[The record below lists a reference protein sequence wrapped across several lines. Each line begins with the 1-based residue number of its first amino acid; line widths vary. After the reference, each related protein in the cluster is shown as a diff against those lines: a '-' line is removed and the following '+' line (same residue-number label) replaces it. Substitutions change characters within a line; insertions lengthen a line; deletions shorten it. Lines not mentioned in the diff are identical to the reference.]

1 MSADETLEM
10 QMNEFKSLF
19 LTYLNHREFMV
30 RKLAAKSLI
39 GFTAKID
46 LLATM
51 TLIIDLLR
59 QNIALTNFQH
69 GCLLSLT
76 YGIKLLKSEY
86 PQDYQLSKSTL
97 ESQVVELSYLKMTCP
112 FNLFLL
118 EELKLVMEMQ
128 IKDTKFETKEKYH
141 PGYRD
146 LMIQHGPPND
156 EENLDNCKRF
166 LNNPRYFLSINLR
179 TTQF

>member
-39 GFTAKID
+39 GFTAKTD

-51 TLIIDLLR
+51 ALIIDLLR

-97 ESQVVELSYLKMTCP
+97 ESQIVELSCLKMTCP

-118 EELKLVMEMQ
+118 EEVKLVMEME
-128 IKDTKFETKEKYH
+128 IKDKTIEMNEKYH

-146 LMIQHGPPND
+146 LMIQHGPPNN
-156 EENLDNCKRF
+156 EENVDNCKRF
-166 LNNPRYFLSINLR
+166 LNNTRYFSLNNLLHPSR
-179 TTQF
+179 